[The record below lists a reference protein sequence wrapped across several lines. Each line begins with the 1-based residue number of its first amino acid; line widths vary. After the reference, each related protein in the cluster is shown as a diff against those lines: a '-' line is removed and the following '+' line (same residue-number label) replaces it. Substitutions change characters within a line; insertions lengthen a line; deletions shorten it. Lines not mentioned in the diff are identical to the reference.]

1 MTTAKESNG
10 NSIANQS
17 WRDWA
22 QMCLR
27 ELDTIE
33 KKIDS
38 IEVKVDSLSDTVN
51 ELVRD
56 RMLEDHKHDLAIQSL
71 EIRVGMIGAG
81 AGIAV
86 PILIEFLKWIITK

>member
-1 MTTAKESNG
+1 MPNTDLNSG
-10 NSIANQS
+10 NSVNQS

-33 KKIDS
+33 KKIDA
-38 IEVKVDSLSDTVN
+38 IEEKVDSLSDTVN
-51 ELVRD
+51 QIVKE

-71 EIRVGMIGAG
+71 EIRVGLIGAG
-81 AGIAV
+81 AGVTV
-86 PILIEFLKWIITK
+86 PTIIELLKFLMAR

>member
-1 MTTAKESNG
+1 MTVTKESNG
-10 NSIANQS
+10 TSIANQS

-38 IEVKVDSLSDTVN
+38 IETKVDSLSDTVN
-51 ELVRD
+51 DIVKE
-56 RMLEDHKHDLAIQSL
+56 RMLEDHRHDLAIQSL
-71 EIRVGMIGAG
+71 EIRVGMIAAG

-86 PILIEFLKWIITK
+86 PLLIELVKWIITK